1 MPRFPPFPSPKP
13 RQNAAHIY
21 VPSHLTFVVRVD
33 YEISTHQEC
42 LHVLLLVGHGELLHL
57 YCISLFG
64 DFLIWEKCITFYSR
78 QKKIKQLLFI
88 LGSALD
94 LRSLETHQKR
104 LWNVMCS
111 SNVSKNQPISPHQS
125 SATTAMSF
133 IWQILNLD
141 LWMCSWRR
149 NQLFPKLMVFRPYSS
164 TQPLMFMIIHRLF
177 HVIQWTSQS

>member
-13 RQNAAHIY
+13 RQNAALIY

-94 LRSLETHQKR
+94 LRSLETHQKG
-104 LWNVMCS
+104 
-111 SNVSKNQPISPHQS
+111 
-125 SATTAMSF
+125 
-133 IWQILNLD
+133 
-141 LWMCSWRR
+141 LWMSCAAATSARI
-149 NQLFPKLMVFRPYSS
+149 NQYHHISRPRQQLCHLYGRFLIWICECVVCVKINKF
-164 TQPLMFMIIHRLF
+164 QNWWCFALIHQLS
-177 HVIQWTSQS
+177 H